1 MNVAVIAHAG
11 KTMGGGLPELRRVLG
26 EEGVTDLRWC
36 EVPKAKNAPAEVK
49 RVLKKGADL
58 VIAWGGDGMVRRCI
72 DVMAGSGTPLGIMPA
87 GTSNLFATNLGIPLD
102 LRAAVEIALRGS
114 RRKVDVGS
122 FDGERFAVMAGAG
135 FDAAMIRDADDLKD
149 RFGRAA
155 YVIGGTR
162 NLDTEAFG
170 AKIAIDGVGWYDGPA
185 TCVLLGNVG
194 NLFGGIEVFEDS
206 RPDDGLLEIGVVTAD
221 GRVEMLRTVTRT
233 VAGTAHRSP
242 FVRTTKGSAIK
253 VKLDRKVA
261 YELDGGE
268 RGRTKKFSVSVEPAA
283 MTICVPRGTDKQRTS

>member
-1 MNVAVIAHAG
+1 
-11 KTMGGGLPELRRVLG
+11 
-26 EEGVTDLRWC
+26 
-36 EVPKAKNAPAEVK
+36 
-49 RVLKKGADL
+49 
-58 VIAWGGDGMVRRCI
+58 
-72 DVMAGSGTPLGIMPA
+72 
-87 GTSNLFATNLGIPLD
+87 
-102 LRAAVEIALRGS
+102 
-114 RRKVDVGS
+114 
-122 FDGERFAVMAGAG
+122 MAGAG

-253 VKLDRKVA
+253 VKLDRKVS

-268 RGRTKKFSVSVEPAA
+268 RGRTKSFAVTVEPSA
-283 MTICVPRGTDKQRTS
+283 MTVCVPRGTDKQRTS